1 MLKCYKLLQGFTKD
15 GQPVLPNVLQVLG
28 RFELARSAWILA
40 PRTLFI
46 HFYLAS
52 IVSRFHTSIIPQ
64 SIADYFPRG
73 GLDVWDVPFK
83 FGTAEAAEEYACR
96 AESLMS
102 DRKGEYERVV
112 WVLTDHSDED
122 EGDLFI
128 GPDEAGVV
136 ASASIDQVS
145 FRTFAC
151 FCNADV
157 RCSSFV
163 NSLRH
168 SRRLY
173 GAVYRILP
181 LVVPL

>member
-40 PRTLFI
+40 PRMLFI

-52 IVSRFHTSIIPQ
+52 IVSRFHASVIPQ

-73 GLDVWDVPFK
+73 GLDVWDVPFE
-83 FGTAEAAEEYACR
+83 FDMAEAVEEYACR

-112 WVLTDHSDED
+112 
-122 EGDLFI
+122 
-128 GPDEAGVV
+128 
-136 ASASIDQVS
+136 
-145 FRTFAC
+145 
-151 FCNADV
+151 
-157 RCSSFV
+157 
-163 NSLRH
+163 
-168 SRRLY
+168 
-173 GAVYRILP
+173 
-181 LVVPL
+181 

>member
-1 MLKCYKLLQGFTKD
+1 M
-15 GQPVLPNVLQVLG
+15 LPNILQVSG
-28 RFELARSAWILA
+28 RFELARGARILA
-40 PRTLFI
+40 PRMLFI

-52 IVSRFHTSIIPQ
+52 IASRFHTSVIPQ
-64 SIADYFPRG
+64 RIANYFPRG
-73 GLDVWDVPFK
+73 SLDVLEVLFE
-83 FGTAEAAEEYACR
+83 FGMAEAVEEYACR

-102 DRKGEYERVV
+102 NCKGEYEHVV

-122 EGDLFI
+122 VGDLFI

-163 NSLRH
+163 NSLHH

-173 GAVYRILP
+173 GAVYHILS